1 VTRSLHLLLGLVAA
15 VAVLAGC
22 GQSDVAA
29 TVGDQTISIAEVQQE
44 VVALGELGAVDLAGN
59 PDQAEL
65 QRLLLGRQ
73 IYHLLLTGLAEQQNI
88 EVTPAQV
95 DDLLATVEQ
104 QAGSPDEVV
113 AFQLQNSYTDEG
125 LRRAA
130 GDALVER
137 QLGATPD
144 EAAQVVADY
153 AAEVGVDVNPRFGSW
168 EGTSLQP
175 GTGSISVGPTPQAT
189 PATGG

>member
-104 QAGSPDEVV
+104 QAGSPEEVV